1 MAKLRFA
8 LISSLFFLGATTQ
21 AAAQVVQIGWPG
33 QLNVAGLKAR
43 NATLQEMERLKFS
56 GQAKLAV
63 VLADQLW
70 QSDLAE
76 SDPASATP
84 NPAMFQSSWLA
95 AMLHT
100 LVGDHERAIALYQAG
115 LKEVRNGLP
124 IDRLTRSRLMAG
136 LLNSY
141 QGAGQIDAA
150 IAFIVRSAQDGSD
163 VDALGAERQSQLC
176 RLYIKA
182 HDPVRAEPS
191 CRLAQEKDG
200 ARFAALP
207 AAAFLREARALAIR
221 QSLFEIATIVHD
233 GSAALYSQAD
243 STGNTAFSKPGEAFL
258 FTLSPYALLAQSYV
272 DKADPGG
279 LLAFYEGRFRQYANL
294 VEKALTSQPP
304 TGYQPLED
312 DYAGMGAYLAAAGM
326 PAQADAALRQSLRL
340 NADRLGYVATLY
352 SPLLLAGTVATRR
365 AKTSLYA
372 SIVLG
377 NAARDEAA
385 LKHLAGELLQIKGV
399 QSEMLAIRH
408 KAVFA
413 SGDQALIELY
423 GKAEQAATAGNEDG
437 WKAAIL
443 EQRARLPYPPGAVGN
458 DGERFLA
465 RVSERLG
472 KKTLVSITRY
482 TPFDF
487 ARQAFAP
494 AHYLAIRLQGGTID
508 VRDIG
513 TVDDIDL
520 MVQRYRGAVGAG
532 HSQSR
537 TARVGQLASELYTA
551 ILAPLFGERLA
562 AGDYVADLDGMLNL
576 LPLEAL
582 IDGSS
587 RYLVDMGAWHYVSS
601 ARALLRDP
609 ARPGASRGNTAVL
622 LVDPAFDSRT
632 PSNEKS
638 LPVPGAAGVLLRS
651 DAAARV
657 GRFAPLPETVAEGR
671 LLSRTMTRMGMKV
684 TTLRGAGAN
693 ATALTKL
700 QAPRFLHIATHG
712 FFIDDNLTP
721 LARKRGAFTNE
732 VLSGGLNAGIALAG
746 ANQQQASGDGD
757 GLFFLSQFRMLDLR
771 GTELA
776 VLSACDT
783 AVGSVRIGDGVNSL
797 RQSLELAGVQ
807 AQVTSLWK
815 VPSAATTRLMAAFY
829 QHLAQG
835 ASKAES
841 LRRAKLDMLR
851 TDPDPQS
858 WAGFTVSGAVD

>member
-1 MAKLRFA
+1 MIKIRFA
-8 LISSLFFLGATTQ
+8 LISSLLLLGAATQ
-21 AAAQVVQIGWPG
+21 AAAQFVQFGRPG
-33 QLNVAGLKAR
+33 QLNVAGLMAR

-70 QSDLAE
+70 QSDLAD
-76 SDPASATP
+76 SDPASTSP

-124 IDRLTRSRLMAG
+124 IDPLTRSRLIAG
-136 LLNSY
+136 LLNAY

-150 IAFIVRSAQDGSD
+150 IAYIVRSAQDGSD
-163 VDALGAERQSQLC
+163 ADALGAERQSQLC
-176 RLYIKA
+176 RLYLKA
-182 HDPVRAEPS
+182 HDPARAEPP
-191 CRLAQEKDG
+191 CRLAQEKDSS
-200 ARFAALP
+200 RLAALP
-207 AAAFLREARALAIR
+207 ATAFLRAARALAIR
-221 QSLFEIATIVHD
+221 QSLLEIATTVQD

-243 STGNTAFSKPGEAFL
+243 RTGNTAFATPGVSFL
-258 FTLSPYALLAQSYV
+258 LTLSPYALLAQAYV
-272 DKADPGG
+272 DKADPAG
-279 LLAFYEGRFRQYANL
+279 LLALYEGRFRQHANL
-294 VEKALTSQPP
+294 VEKALAGQPR

-312 DYAGMGAYLAAAGM
+312 DYARMGAYLAAAGM
-326 PAQADAALRQSLRL
+326 HVQADAALRQSLRL
-340 NADRLGYVATLY
+340 NADRLAYAATLY
-352 SPLLLAGTVATRR
+352 NPLLLAGTVATRR
-365 AKTSLYA
+365 AKASLYA
-372 SIVLG
+372 SIVLAH
-377 NAARDEAA
+377 AARDEAA
-385 LKHLAGELLQIKGV
+385 LQHFAGELLQIKGV
-399 QSEMLAIRH
+399 QSDMLATRH

-413 SGDQALIELY
+413 SGDQALIGLY
-423 GKAEQAATAGNEDG
+423 GKAEQAAVAGNETD

-443 EQRARLPYPPGAVGN
+443 GQSAQLPYPPSALEE

-465 RVSERLG
+465 RVSARLG

-487 ARQAFAP
+487 AKQAFAP
-494 AHYLAIRLQGGTID
+494 AHYVAIRVQGGRID
-508 VRDIG
+508 ARDIG

-537 TARVGQLASELYTA
+537 TARVRQLAGELYTA

-587 RYLVDMGAWHYVSS
+587 RYLVEAGSWHYVSS

-609 ARPGASRGNTAVL
+609 APPGAAPGNTAVL
-622 LVDPAFDSRT
+622 LVDPDFDARA
-632 PSNEKS
+632 PSNEKPP
-638 LPVPGAAGVLLRS
+638 LTPGAAGDDLRS
-651 DAAARV
+651 AAAGRV
-657 GRFAPLPETVAEGR
+657 GRFAPLPETATEGR
-671 LLSRTMTRMGMKV
+671 LLSRDMARMGMQV
-684 TTLRGAGAN
+684 TTLHGAGAN
-693 ATALTKL
+693 AAALARLK
-700 QAPRFLHIATHG
+700 APRFLHIATHG
-712 FFIDDNLTP
+712 FFIDDDLVP
-721 LARKRGAFTNE
+721 LARKDGAFTNE
-732 VLSGGLNAGIALAG
+732 ALSGGLSAGIALAG
-746 ANQQQASGDGD
+746 ANQQQASGSG
-757 GLFFLSQFRMLDLR
+757 GGVFFLSQFRMLDLR

-783 AVGSVRIGDGVNSL
+783 AVGAIRSGDGMNSL

-807 AQVTSLWK
+807 SQVTSLWK
-815 VPSAATTRLMAAFY
+815 VPSAATTTLMASFY
-829 QHLAQG
+829 RSLAQG
-835 ASKAES
+835 ATKAAA
-841 LRRAKLDMLR
+841 LRQAKIEMLK

-858 WAGFTVSGAVD
+858 WAGFTASGGIE